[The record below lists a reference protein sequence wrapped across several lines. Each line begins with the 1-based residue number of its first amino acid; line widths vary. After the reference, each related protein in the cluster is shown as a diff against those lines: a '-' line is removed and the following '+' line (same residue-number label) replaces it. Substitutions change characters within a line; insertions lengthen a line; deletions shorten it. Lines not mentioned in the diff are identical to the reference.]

1 MSLMSVKNK
10 PKITLFMAN
19 LGGGGAERVMVNLAQ
34 GLVDLGYPVDF
45 VLASAT
51 GPYLPLLPRKVRV
64 IDLRKKRVLTSLP
77 ALVGYLRVEKPAAL
91 ISGLDHANL
100 IALWAGHPLRVL
112 VRSKTQVMVTVNIDY
127 AAFWQGKPPFKDR
140 VIMELVRRFYP
151 WADVIVAASTGAAES
166 MTRVAGVKKSR
177 IQTIYNPVVT
187 PELFAKAAVP
197 LDHEWFAPGQPPVIL
212 GVGRLLPVKDFP
224 TLIRAFARLRQERS
238 IRLMI
243 LGEGEERATLEA
255 LIAELGLQNDVRLP
269 GFVDNPYAYMARAGV
284 FALSSRSE
292 ALPTVLIEAMACG
305 CPVVSTDCPSGPAEI
320 LQGGKHGAL
329 VPVGDD
335 EALAAALQDAL
346 DSPPD
351 KIQLQT
357 RADDFSLEK
366 ITRAY
371 LAALGIQ

>member
-1 MSLMSVKNK
+1 MSLKRNK

-51 GPYLPLLPRKVRV
+51 GPYVPLLPRKVRV
-64 IDLRKKRVLTSLP
+64 IDLHKKRVLTSLP
-77 ALVGYLRVEKPAAL
+77 ALVGYLRREKPAAI

-112 VRSKTQVMVTVNIDY
+112 ARSKTQVMVTVNIDY
-127 AAFWQGKPPFKDR
+127 GAFWQGKPPLKDR
-140 VIMELVRRFYP
+140 IILDLVRRFYP

-166 MTRVAGVKKSR
+166 MTRVGGVKKTR

-187 PELFAKAAVP
+187 PELFAKVAAP
-197 LDHEWFAPGQPPVIL
+197 LEHDWFGQNQPPVIL

-224 TLIRAFARLRQERS
+224 TLIRAFARLREERS

-255 LIAELGLQNDVRLP
+255 LIAELRLQDDVLLP
-269 GFVDNPYAYMARAGV
+269 GFVDNPYAVMARAGV

-320 LQGGKHGAL
+320 LQNGKYGAL

-335 EALAAALQDAL
+335 AALAAALRNAL
-346 DSPPD
+346 DSAPD
-351 KIQLQT
+351 KTQLQA
-357 RADDFSLEK
+357 RVDDFSLEK
-366 ITRAY
+366 ITHAY
-371 LAALGIQ
+371 LAALGLQ